1 MTNKKAILQELQT
14 VLSGI
19 MPNYQSSYWC
29 EETALFGAIPEF
41 DSMAIVHL
49 ITELEARFDIEVDDE
64 DISEENF
71 ASIGAVVELI
81 SNAN

>member
-1 MTNKKAILQELQT
+1 MNSKEAILQELQS

-19 MPNYQSSYWC
+19 MPNYQSTYWC
-29 EETALFGAIPEF
+29 EDTALFGAIPEF
-41 DSMAIVHL
+41 DSMAIVSL

-71 ASIGAVVELI
+71 ANIGNIVELI